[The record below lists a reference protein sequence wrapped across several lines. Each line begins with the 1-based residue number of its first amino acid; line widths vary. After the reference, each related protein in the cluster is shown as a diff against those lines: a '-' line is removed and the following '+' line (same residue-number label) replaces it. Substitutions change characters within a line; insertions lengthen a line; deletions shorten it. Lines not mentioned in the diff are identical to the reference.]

1 MENSMDIPQNIK
13 NRITRWSSKP
23 KSYQKESKSKNSKDY
38 LHIHIRCNIIH
49 NSQEME
55 VTQMSADGGTDKQN
69 VIYTNNGRI
78 LISLK
83 KEEVSGTCYNIDESR
98 GQSMLSVT
106 SQSQK
111 DILYDSM

>member
-13 NRITRWSSKP
+13 NRITKWSSKP
-23 KSYQKESKSKNSKDY
+23 KSYQKESKRKSSKGY
-38 LHIHIRCNIIH
+38 LHIHIQCNIIH

-69 VIYTNNGRI
+69 VIYTNNGI

-83 KEEVSGTCYNIDESR
+83 KKEIYGTCYNIDESR

-111 DILYDSM
+111 DILYNST